1 MCTNIFLPEFN
12 FFFKVSRLLAEN
24 VITPSNLLES
34 ALSRVEKFKSHNAF
48 ITVTREVAE
57 KQAKQSHDRYNSRK
71 TRSELDGI
79 PVAVK
84 DNFCTKDIPT
94 TCASKMLEHFRP
106 TYNATVVERLYDA
119 GAVLVGKTNLDQ
131 FAMGSGTVD
140 SIYGPSKNVWGY
152 RNDTDFHIVGGSSG
166 GSSIAVAAG
175 MCFG

>member
-1 MCTNIFLPEFN
+1 M
-12 FFFKVSRLLAEN
+12 
-24 VITPSNLLES
+24 ITPSNLVES

-57 KQAKQSHDRYNSRK
+57 KQAKLSQDRYNSGK
-71 TRSELDGI
+71 PHSELDGI
-79 PVAVK
+79 TIAVK

-94 TCASKMLEHFRP
+94 TCASKMLENFYP
-106 TYNATVVERLYDA
+106 TYNATVVQRLNDA

-152 RNDTDFHIVGGSSG
+152 SNDTDFHIVGGSSG

>member
-1 MCTNIFLPEFN
+1 MFL
-12 FFFKVSRLLAEN
+12 KVSRLLADN

-34 ALSRVEKFKSHNAF
+34 ALSRVEKFKPHNAF
-48 ITVTREVAE
+48 ITVTTEVAE
-57 KQAKQSHDRYNSRK
+57 KQAKQSQDRYSNGK
-71 TRSELDGI
+71 PHSELDGI
-79 PVAVK
+79 PIAVK

-94 TCASKMLEHFRP
+94 TCASKMLENFHP
-106 TYNATVVERLYDA
+106 TYNATVVERLNDA

-152 RNDTDFHIVGGSSG
+152 RNANDFHIVGGSSG